1 MKKIF
6 NLVAID
12 TDSDASKYLITKESE
27 DAKTF
32 NFPSSLN
39 ISNLLWPISKEL
51 NLTCKNALK
60 DKDDVNEKQYTNNSV
75 DIQ

>member
-27 DAKTF
+27 EVKTF
-32 NFPSSLN
+32 NFPSSLDV
-39 ISNLLWPISKEL
+39 SNLLWPISKEL

-60 DKDDVNEKQYTNNSV
+60 DRDNNSEKQYTNNSV